1 MIRLLQ
7 GAAFALGLA
16 TVVPSAEAA
25 SHVKTLTAENFQKAV
40 LESTDLWLIEFA
52 SPSQL

>member
-7 GAAFALGLA
+7 GVVFALGLA
-16 TVVPSAEAA
+16 GVPLAEAA
-25 SHVKTLTAENFQKAV
+25 THVKTLTAENFQKSV